1 MMDGWINASLPPWD
15 DPARESRPPAFTD
28 EAVAL
33 LFVEQH
39 AGSLR
44 FVAAWGKWLHWTGT
58 LWRTDET
65 LLAFDRARAIC
76 RETAASCNKAKVAQ
90 MLASA
95 KTVAAVERLAKADRQ
110 MAATPDQWDSD
121 PDILNTKGN

>member
-1 MMDGWINASLPPWD
+1 MMDDWTRDELPPWD
-15 DPARESRPPAFTD
+15 DPAPRPPAFTD

-33 LFVEQH
+33 RFVEQH
-39 AGSLR
+39 ASSLR

-76 RETAASCNKAKVAQ
+76 RETAAICNKPKVAQ
-90 MLASA
+90 MIASA
-95 KTVAAVERLAKADRQ
+95 KTVAAVERLSKADRQ
-110 MAATPDQWDSD
+110 MAATLDQWDAD
-121 PDILNTKGN
+121 PDMLNTKGN